1 MARREGSALPDRR
14 DLLEQLQQRQNLAEL
29 EKRLKFLHPADLAH
43 ILELLP
49 LEDRRRLWEHVSDA
63 QRGLALTEVSQPA
76 RELLITWL
84 DRDAL
89 IASLETLDADDLAY
103 VADDLPPDVLSEVW
117 SRLDAGERRW
127 LDESITFD
135 QRSVGALMSRE
146 TVTVRDTSTAGD
158 TIGELRARG
167 TLPGHTD
174 RVFVVDVRHV
184 LRGAVPVTRLLVAP
198 PDSPVTSIMESDAP
212 VFALNDDARAAATA
226 FERYDL
232 VSAPVTDDRGKLVG
246 RLTADVI
253 LDFLREE
260 AQRQA
265 LERAGL
271 QREEDLFAP
280 VRDSARNRW
289 PWLMVNVLT
298 AFAASRVIGWFAPV
312 IQNLVALATLM
323 PIVASMGGNTGNQ
336 TVALVVRG
344 LALGQFSSSSTG
356 HLLRKELT
364 VGVVNGLVWGMV
376 LALGALIL
384 YGNPAL
390 SAVMALATLLNLL
403 VAAGAGVLVP
413 LVLQRR
419 GRDPAQGASV
429 LLTFVTDSMGFFLF
443 LGLATAF
450 LA

>member
-1 MARREGSALPDRR
+1 VSA
-14 DLLEQLQQRQNLAEL
+14 
-29 EKRLKFLHPADLAH
+29 
-43 ILELLP
+43 
-49 LEDRRRLWEHVSDA
+49 A

-76 RELLITWL
+76 RALLISWL

-89 IASLETLDADDLAY
+89 VASLGTLDADDLTY
-103 VADDLPPDVLSEVW
+103 VADDLPAAVLAEVS
-117 SRLDAGERRW
+117 SRLDVGERRW
-127 LDESITFD
+127 LDQSITFD
-135 QRSVGALMSRE
+135 ERSVGALMTRE
-146 TVTVRDTSTAGD
+146 AVTVRDGSTVGTAIGD
-158 TIGELRARG
+158 LRTRG

-174 RVFVVDVRHV
+174 RVFVVDARHL
-184 LRGAVPVTRLLVAP
+184 LRGAVPVTRLIVAP
-198 PDSPVTSIMESDAP
+198 PEALIVSIMDSDAP
-212 VFALNDDARAAATA
+212 VFGVNDDAGVAATA

-232 VSAPVTDDRGKLVG
+232 VSAAVTDERGKLVG
-246 RLTADVI
+246 RVTADAI
-253 LDFLREE
+253 LDFLRDQ

-271 QREEDLFAP
+271 QGEEDLFAP

-289 PWLMVNVLT
+289 PWLMVNVVT
-298 AFAASRVIGWFAPV
+298 AFAASRVIGVFAPV

-323 PIVASMGGNTGNQ
+323 PVVASMGGNTGNQ
-336 TVALVVRG
+336 TVALVIRG
-344 LALGQFSSSSTG
+344 LALGQLSSASTG

-364 VGVVNGLVWGMV
+364 VGVVNGLVWGIV
-376 LALGALIL
+376 LALGALLL
-384 YGNPAL
+384 YGNLAL

-403 VAAGAGVLVP
+403 VAAAAGVLVP
-413 LVLQRR
+413 LVLRRR

>member
-1 MARREGSALPDRR
+1 
-14 DLLEQLQQRQNLAEL
+14 
-29 EKRLKFLHPADLAH
+29 
-43 ILELLP
+43 
-49 LEDRRRLWEHVSDA
+49 V
-63 QRGLALTEVSQPA
+63 
-76 RELLITWL
+76 
-84 DRDAL
+84 
-89 IASLETLDADDLAY
+89 LDA
-103 VADDLPPDVLSEVW
+103 
-117 SRLDAGERRW
+117 
-127 LDESITFD
+127 
-135 QRSVGALMSRE
+135 
-146 TVTVRDTSTAGD
+146 
-158 TIGELRARG
+158 
-167 TLPGHTD
+167 
-174 RVFVVDVRHV
+174 RHV

-198 PDSPVTSIMESDAP
+198 PDAPVTSIMDSDAP
-212 VFALNDDARAAATA
+212 VFAVTDDARAAATA

-232 VSAPVTDDRGKLVG
+232 VSAAVTDDRGKLVG

-323 PIVASMGGNTGNQ
+323 PVVASMGGNTGNQ
-336 TVALVVRG
+336 TVALVIRG
-344 LALGQFSSSSTG
+344 LALGQFSSSSTRQ
-356 HLLRKELT
+356 LLRKELT
-364 VGVVNGLVWGMV
+364 VGIVNGLVWGMI
-376 LALGALIL
+376 LALGAFIL
-384 YGNPAL
+384 YRNLAL

-403 VAAGAGVLVP
+403 VAACAGVLVP